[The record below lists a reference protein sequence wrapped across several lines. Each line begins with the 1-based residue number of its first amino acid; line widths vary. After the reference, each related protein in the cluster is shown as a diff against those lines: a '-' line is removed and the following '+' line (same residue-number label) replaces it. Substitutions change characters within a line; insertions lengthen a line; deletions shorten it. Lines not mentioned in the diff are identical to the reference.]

1 MNKTWKRQVFR
12 HTALYTAILMFS
24 HTGGGGGAQAQTQ
37 TQTHKYAIVMNGQ
50 NLPEVKWGQ
59 DYKKL
64 AQKSNERQFTHT
76 TNFHIKKNVTL
87 SFNNIDEV
95 VAEKKDVVV
104 FGTATYLPP
113 YGKVSGFDADK
124 LKKRGDALGWIKTT
138 KPGLVGYS
146 YEGVTCQNNY
156 NNASSG
162 CPELIYKTQFSFGQQ
177 GLKKKTTGGLDI
189 AEDKSRDNSPI
200 YKLQDYP
207 GLGVSFNLSSESLV
221 KSIKY
226 NKIISSF
233 SEGVTQQNGTQ
244 NQHKDKNLVYTTGD
258 YQYKNKYSS
267 RYVGQNEH
275 SAIAF
280 YLNAKLHLLDKK
292 NIKNI
297 AQGKTVNLGT
307 LKSYVE
313 PTAEWKNKRQNYFQG
328 NWTFEDKG
336 TVSVKLKLPE
346 VKAGRCVNKNNPNP
360 NAKAPSPALTA
371 PALWFGP
378 VQNGKVQMY
387 SASVST
393 YPDSSSSQIFLQN
406 LSRKD
411 DTSKPGRYSLKP
423 LSTSEIK
430 SKEPNFTGR
439 QTIIRLDGRVQQIKL
454 GQSNNE
460 VVGFNGNSNNAT
472 FGIVSEGSFMPDTSE
487 WKKVLLPWTVRVF
500 ADDSKFKE
508 FNKEEK
514 DNKPKYSQKYRSRDN
529 GKRERNLGDIVNSP
543 IVAVGGYLAT
553 SANDGMVHIFKKG
566 NGGDERNYSLKLSYI
581 PGTMPRKDIENK
593 DSTLAK
599 ELRAFAEK
607 GYVGDRYGVDGGFV
621 LRQVNLNGKDHV
633 FMFGAMGFG
642 GRGAYALDLTK
653 ADGSD
658 PTKASLFDVK
668 DNGNNGNNGNNRVEL
683 GYTVGTPQ
691 IGKTH
696 NGKYAAFLASGYA
709 TKKIDDPTNK
719 TALYVYDLENNGNL
733 IKKIEVKDGKGGLSS
748 PTLVDKDL
756 DGTVDIAYAG
766 DRGGKMYRF
775 DLSGQS
781 PDQWTVRPIFEG
793 TKPITSAPA
802 ISQLK
807 DKRVVIFGTG
817 SDLSEEDV
825 DNMEEQYIY
834 GIFDD
839 DTATTGT
846 VNFSG
851 SGGGLLEQVLSR
863 DNDNKTLFL
872 TDYKRS
878 DGSGSKGWVVKLKD
892 GQRVTVKPTVVLR
905 TAFVTIRKYND
916 GGCGAETAIL
926 GINTADGGKLTKK
939 SARPIVPDANKDV
952 AQYSGHKQTTK
963 GKSIPI
969 GCMQKGN
976 EIVCPNGYVYDK
988 PVNVRYLD
996 EKKTDGFSTTADGD
1010 AGGSGIDPAGKR
1022 SGKNNRCFSQKGVRT
1037 LLMNDLDS
1045 LDITGP
1051 TCGMKRIS
1059 WREVF
1064 Y

>member
-1 MNKTWKRQVFR
+1 
-12 HTALYTAILMFS
+12 
-24 HTGGGGGAQAQTQ
+24 
-37 TQTHKYAIVMNGQ
+37 
-50 NLPEVKWGQ
+50 
-59 DYKKL
+59 
-64 AQKSNERQFTHT
+64 
-76 TNFHIKKNVTL
+76 
-87 SFNNIDEV
+87 
-95 VAEKKDVVV
+95 
-104 FGTATYLPP
+104 
-113 YGKVSGFDADK
+113 
-124 LKKRGDALGWIKTT
+124 
-138 KPGLVGYS
+138 
-146 YEGVTCQNNY
+146 
-156 NNASSG
+156 
-162 CPELIYKTQFSFGQQ
+162 
-177 GLKKKTTGGLDI
+177 
-189 AEDKSRDNSPI
+189 
-200 YKLQDYP
+200 
-207 GLGVSFNLSSESLV
+207 
-221 KSIKY
+221 
-226 NKIISSF
+226 
-233 SEGVTQQNGTQ
+233 
-244 NQHKDKNLVYTTGD
+244 
-258 YQYKNKYSS
+258 
-267 RYVGQNEH
+267 
-275 SAIAF
+275 
-280 YLNAKLHLLDKK
+280 
-292 NIKNI
+292 
-297 AQGKTVNLGT
+297 
-307 LKSYVE
+307 
-313 PTAEWKNKRQNYFQG
+313 
-328 NWTFEDKG
+328 
-336 TVSVKLKLPE
+336 
-346 VKAGRCVNKNNPNP
+346 
-360 NAKAPSPALTA
+360 
-371 PALWFGP
+371 
-378 VQNGKVQMY
+378 
-387 SASVST
+387 
-393 YPDSSSSQIFLQN
+393 SQIFLQN

-430 SKEPNFTGR
+430 SKEPTFTGR
-439 QTIIRLDGRVQQIKL
+439 QTVIRLDGGVHEIKL
-454 GQSNNE
+454 DRSNE
-460 VVGFNGNSNNAT
+460 ATGLNGNDGKNDT
-472 FGIVSEGSFMPDTSE
+472 FGIVSEGSFMPDDSE
-487 WKKVLLPWTVRVF
+487 WKKVLLPWTVRGF

-514 DNKPKYSQKYRSRDN
+514 NNDNKPKYSQKYRSRDSS
-529 GKRERNLGDIVNSP
+529 KHERNLGDIVNSP

-621 LRQVNLNGKDHV
+621 LRQVNNLNGQDRV

-653 ADGSD
+653 AENGN
-658 PTKASLFDVK
+658 PTAVSLFDVK
-668 DNGNNGNNGNNRVEL
+668 NDDKNNNGVKL

-696 NGKYAAFLASGYA
+696 DGKYAAFLASGYA
-709 TKKIDDPTNK
+709 TKDINSTENQ
-719 TALYVYDLENNGNL
+719 TALYVYDLENNNGTP
-733 IKKIEVKDGKGGLSS
+733 IAKIEVTGGKGGLSS

-766 DRGGKMYRF
+766 DRGGSMYRF
-775 DLSGQS
+775 DLSSQS

-825 DNMEEQYIY
+825 DKNDEQYIY

-839 DTATTGT
+839 DTATNNVKVDLKGL
-846 VNFSG
+846 
-851 SGGGLLEQVLSR
+851 GGGLLEQHLTQE
-863 DNDNKTLFL
+863 DKTLFL

-878 DGSGSKGWVVKLKD
+878 DGSGDKGWVVKLKD

-916 GGCGAETAIL
+916 GGCGAQTAIL

-939 SARPIVPDANKDV
+939 SARPIVPADNTAV
-952 AQYSGHKQTTK
+952 AQYSGHKK
-963 GKSIPI
+963 GINGKSIPI

-1010 AGGSGIDPAGKR
+1010 AGGSGIDPDGKR

-1059 WREVF
+1059 WREIF

>member
-24 HTGGGGGAQAQTQ
+24 HTGGGGGQAQAQ
-37 TQTHKYAIVMNGQ
+37 TQTHKYAIVMNAQ
-50 NLPEVKWGQ
+50 NLPEVKWGNQ
-59 DYKKL
+59 YQSL
-64 AQKSNERQFTHT
+64 THKSNEREVIHT
-76 TNFHIKKNVTL
+76 SVFGLTKKHISF
-87 SFNNIDEV
+87 SFNNTDEV
-95 VAEKKDVVV
+95 VAEKKDAVV
-104 FGTATYLPP
+104 FGAATYLPP
-113 YGKVSGFDADK
+113 YGKVSGFDTAK
-124 LKKRGDALGWIKTT
+124 LTERKNALDQIGTT
-138 KPGLVGYS
+138 KTGLVGYS
-146 YEGVTCQNNY
+146 YEGNTC
-156 NNASSG
+156 SSG
-162 CPELIYKTQFSFGQQ
+162 GCPTVAYRTQFTFGNSS
-177 GLKKKTTGGLDI
+177 LAKKTNGGGLDI
-189 AEDKSRDNSPI
+189 YEDKSRDNSPI
-200 YKLQDYP
+200 YKLKDHP
-207 GLGVSFNLSSESLV
+207 WLGVSFNLGGESSFKPKRQGSLV
-221 KSIKY
+221 Y
-226 NKIISSF
+226 SF
-233 SEGVTQQNGTQ
+233 SEDVTQQNGADS
-244 NQHKDKNLVYTTGD
+244 QHKGKNLVYTTDD
-258 YQYKNKYSS
+258 YKSQNNKNHQDKHHA
-267 RYVGQNEH
+267 V
-275 SAIAF
+275 AF

-292 NIKNI
+292 QIKNI
-297 AQGKTVNLGT
+297 AQVGTVDLGT
-307 LKSYVE
+307 LKTRIE
-313 PTAEWKNKRQNYFQG
+313 LTDAWKRQNSNFFNG
-328 NWTFEDKG
+328 SWTYEEKG
-336 TVSVKLKLPE
+336 AVSVKLKLPQ
-346 VKAGRCVNKNNPNP
+346 VKAGRCVNQNNPNK
-360 NAKAPSPALTA
+360 NSKAPSPALTA

-430 SKEPNFTGR
+430 SKEPTFTGR
-439 QTIIRLDGRVQQIKL
+439 QTVIRLDSGVQQIKL
-454 GQSNNE
+454 GKNNNE
-460 VVGFNGNSNNAT
+460 VTGFNGNSNNAT

-487 WKKVLLPWTVRVF
+487 WKKVLLPWTVRGS
-500 ADDSKFKE
+500 ADDNRFKSINQE
-508 FNKEEK
+508 SS
-514 DNKPKYSQKYRSRDN
+514 KYSQRYRIRDN
-529 GKRERNLGDIVNSP
+529 NSNRNLGDIVNSP
-543 IVAVGGYLAT
+543 IVAVGEYLAT
-553 SANDGMVHIFKKG
+553 SANDGMVHIFKK
-566 NGGDERNYSLKLSYI
+566 NGGGDDRNYSLKLSYI
-581 PGTMPRKDIENK
+581 PGTMPRKDIESK
-593 DSTLAK
+593 DSNLAK
-599 ELRAFAEK
+599 ELRTFAEK

-621 LRQVNLNGKDHV
+621 LRQVEWKGQNRV

-658 PTKASLFDVK
+658 PTAVSLFDVK
-668 DNGNNGNNGNNRVEL
+668 HDNSGKNSNNSVQL

-709 TKKIDDPTNK
+709 TKQIDSGENK
-719 TALYVYDLENNGNL
+719 TALYVYDLESNNGTL
-733 IKKIEVKDGKGGLSS
+733 IRKIEVTDGKGGLSS

-766 DRGGKMYRF
+766 DRGGNMYRF
-775 DLSGQS
+775 DLSDNN
-781 PDQWTVRPIFEG
+781 PNNWTVRTIFEG
-793 TKPITSAPA
+793 NKPITSAPA

-817 SDLSEEDV
+817 SDLSEDDV
-825 DNMEEQYIY
+825 LSTSEQYIY

-839 DTATTGT
+839 DTVANN
-846 VNFSG
+846 VNVKLSG
-851 SGGGLLEQVLSR
+851 LGGGLLEQKLSEE
-863 DNDNKTLFL
+863 NKTLFL

-878 DGSGSKGWVVKLKD
+878 DGSGDKGWVVKLKD

-905 TAFVTIRKYND
+905 TAFVTIRKYKDN
-916 GGCGAETAIL
+916 GCGAETAIL

-939 SARPIVPDANKDV
+939 SARPIVPDTNTAV
-952 AQYSGHKQTTK
+952 AQYSGHKKGTN

>member
-1 MNKTWKRQVFR
+1 
-12 HTALYTAILMFS
+12 A
-24 HTGGGGGAQAQTQ
+24 
-37 TQTHKYAIVMNGQ
+37 QTHKYAIIMNERKQ
-50 NLPEVKWGQ
+50 PEVK
-59 DYKKL
+59 
-64 AQKSNERQFTHT
+64 SNVPSSIKDKDREREYTH
-76 TNFHIKKNVTL
+76 HPSRGGGGSV
-87 SFNNIDEV
+87 SFNNTDTLV
-95 VAEKKDVVV
+95 SQQSGTAV

-113 YGKVSGFDADK
+113 YGKVSGFDDK
-124 LKKRGDALGWIKTT
+124 RLKERNNAVDWIRTT
-138 KPGLVGYS
+138 QPGLAGYA
-146 YEGVTCQNNY
+146 YTDVICR
-156 NNASSG
+156 SSTG
-162 CPELIYKTQFSFGQQ
+162 CPKLVYKTQFTFGNS
-177 GLKKKTTGGLDI
+177 GLAKKANGGGLDI
-189 AEDKSRDNSPI
+189 YVDKSRDNSPI
-200 YKLQDYP
+200 YKLKDHP
-207 GLGVSFNLSSESLV
+207 WLGVSFNLGVENTVKNGNSSNRL
-221 KSIKY
+221 
-226 NKIISSF
+226 ISSF
-233 SEGVTQQNGTQ
+233 SEDNN
-244 NQHKDKNLVYTTGD
+244 NQTIVSTTESSPISLGD
-258 YQYKNKYSS
+258 
-267 RYVGQNEH
+267 GQREH
-275 SAIAF
+275 TAMAY

-292 NIKNI
+292 QIQNITD
-297 AQGKTVNLGT
+297 KTVQLGV
-307 LKSYVE
+307 LKPSIDV
-313 PTAEWKNKRQNYFQG
+313 RQRNTGIAGILAYWAKWDIKDDGQIP
-328 NWTFEDKG
+328 
-336 TVSVKLKLPE
+336 VKLSLTQ
-346 VKAGRCVNKNNPNP
+346 VKAGRCINKPNPNP
-360 NAKAPSPALTA
+360 KSKAPSPALTA

-439 QTIIRLDGRVQQIKL
+439 QTVIRLDKGVHQIKL
-454 GQSNNE
+454 QGNE
-460 VVGFNGNSNNAT
+460 VANFNGNDGKNDT
-472 FGIVSEGSFMPDTSE
+472 FGIVSEGSFMPDASE
-487 WKKVLLPWTVRVF
+487 WKKVLLPWTVRGF

-514 DNKPKYSQKYRSRDN
+514 NNDNKPKYSQKYRSRDN
-529 GKRERNLGDIVNSP
+529 NNRDLGDIVNSP
-543 IVAVGGYLAT
+543 IVAVGEYLAT
-553 SANDGMVHIFKKG
+553 AANDGMVHIFKKG
-566 NGGDERNYSLKLSYI
+566 NGDARNYSLKLSYI
-581 PGTMPRKDIENK
+581 PGTMPRQYFDNDTSALK

-599 ELRAFAEK
+599 ELRTFAEK

-621 LRQVNLNGKDHV
+621 LRRITDDQDKQKHF
-633 FMFGAMGFG
+633 FMFGAMGLG

-653 ADGSD
+653 ADGND

-668 DNGNNGNNGNNRVEL
+668 NNGNNGNNGNNSVKL

-709 TKKIDDPTNK
+709 TKDINNGDNK
-719 TALYVYDLENNGNL
+719 TALYVYDLESNNGTP
-733 IKKIEVKDGKGGLSS
+733 IAKIEVPNGKGGLSS

-756 DGTVDIAYAG
+756 DGIVDIAYAG
-766 DRGGKMYRF
+766 DRGGNMYRF
-775 DLSGQS
+775 DLKDWSVRTIFSGN
-781 PDQWTVRPIFEG
+781 
-793 TKPITSAPA
+793 KPITSAPA

-825 DNMEEQYIY
+825 DKKDEQYIY

-839 DTATTGT
+839 DTATTGS

-851 SGGGLLEQVLSR
+851 LGGGLLEQELKQEG
-863 DNDNKTLFL
+863 KTLFL

-878 DGSGSKGWVVKLKD
+878 DGSGDKGWVVKLEA

-939 SARPIVPDANKDV
+939 SARPIVPEANTAV
-952 AQYSGHKQTTK
+952 AQYSGHKQTAN

-969 GCMQKGN
+969 GCMEKDGGT
-976 EIVCPNGYVYDK
+976 VCPNGYVYDK

-996 EKKTDGFSTTADGD
+996 EKKTDDFPVTADGD
-1010 AGGSGIDPAGKR
+1010 AGGSGTFKEGKKPAR
-1022 SGKNNRCFSQKGVRT
+1022 NNRCFSGKGVRT

>member
-1 MNKTWKRQVFR
+1 
-12 HTALYTAILMFS
+12 MFS
-24 HTGGGGGAQAQTQ
+24 HTGGGGAQAQTRQ
-37 TQTHKYAIVMNGQ
+37 YAIIMNERNQ
-50 NLPEVKWGQ
+50 PEVK
-59 DYKKL
+59 
-64 AQKSNERQFTHT
+64 SNVPYSIKDKDRKRVFDHT
-76 TNFHIKKNVTL
+76 NWRDRFGITNNFI
-87 SFNNIDEV
+87 SFNNSDELV
-95 VAEKKDVVV
+95 SRQSGTAV

-113 YGKVSGFDADK
+113 YGKVSGFDTDR
-124 LKKRGDALGWIKTT
+124 LKERANAVDWIRTTRIALA
-138 KPGLVGYS
+138 GYS
-146 YEGVTCQNNY
+146 YEGVVCRDRT
-156 NNASSG
+156 G
-162 CPELIYKTQFSFGQQ
+162 CPKLVYKTRFSFDNT
-177 GLKKKTTGGLDI
+177 GLAKNAGRLNRHPDP
-189 AEDKSRDNSPI
+189 SRENSPI
-200 YKLQDYP
+200 YKLKDYP
-207 GLGVSFNLSSESLV
+207 WLGVSFNLGSENTVKNGNLSSRL
-221 KSIKY
+221 
-226 NKIISSF
+226 ISSF
-233 SEGVTQQNGTQ
+233 SEDNN
-244 NQHKDKNLVYTTGD
+244 NQTIVSTTESHPISLGDGQREHTAVVY
-258 YQYKNKYSS
+258 
-267 RYVGQNEH
+267 
-275 SAIAF
+275 

-292 NIKNI
+292 GIKDITQN
-297 AQGKTVNLGT
+297 KTVDLGI
-307 LKSYVE
+307 LRPRVE
-313 PTAEWKNKRQNYFQG
+313 TTGQSWLNFWAKWDIKDNGQIP
-328 NWTFEDKG
+328 
-336 TVSVKLKLPE
+336 VKLGLQQ
-346 VKAGRCVNKNNPNP
+346 VKAGRCINKDNPNP
-360 NAKAPSPALTA
+360 KSKAPSPALTA

-393 YPDSSSSQIFLQN
+393 YPDSSSSRIFLQN
-406 LSRKD
+406 LKRKTD
-411 DTSKPGRYSLKP
+411 PNKPGRYSLAD
-423 LSTSEIK
+423 LSASDIQ
-430 SKEPNFTGR
+430 SKEPTFTSR
-439 QTIIRLDGRVQQIKL
+439 QTVIRLDGGVQQIKL
-454 GQSNNE
+454 SRNNDE
-460 VVGFNGNSNNAT
+460 VVNFNVNNGNNT
-472 FGIVSEGSFMPDTSE
+472 FGIVKDLGVDPDTSE
-487 WKKVLLPWTVRVF
+487 WKKVLLPWTVR
-500 ADDSKFKE
+500 ASNDDNQFKTI
-508 FNKEEK
+508 NQQLNQQKIQ
-514 DNKPKYSQKYRSRDN
+514 YSQRYRIRENGNNSKRD
-529 GKRERNLGDIVNSP
+529 LGDIVNSP
-543 IVAVGGYLAT
+543 IVAVGEYLAT
-553 SANDGMVHIFKKG
+553 AANDGMVHIFKK
-566 NGGDERNYSLKLSYI
+566 NGGGDDRNYSLKLSYI
-581 PGTMPRKDIENK
+581 PGTMPRKDIQSQ

-607 GYVGDRYGVDGGFV
+607 SYVGDRYGVDGGFV
-621 LRQVNLNGKDHV
+621 LREVERGGKKHV

-653 ADGSD
+653 ADDND

-696 NGKYAAFLASGYA
+696 NDKYAAFLASGYA
-709 TKKIDDPTNK
+709 TKEITSGENK
-719 TALYVYDLENNGNL
+719 TALYVYNLENNGTL
-733 IKKIEVKDGKGGLSS
+733 IRKIEVKDGKGGLSS

-756 DGTVDIAYAG
+756 DGIVDIAYAG
-766 DRGGKMYRF
+766 DRGGNMYRF
-775 DLSGQS
+775 DLSGQDPS
-781 PDQWTVRPIFEG
+781 QWTVRPIFEG

-825 DNMEEQYIY
+825 DNTDEQYIY

-839 DTATTGT
+839 DTATTGS

-878 DGSGSKGWVVKLKD
+878 DGSGSKGWVVKLEA

-905 TAFVTIRKYND
+905 TAFVTIHKYTGTD
-916 GGCGAETAIL
+916 KCGAETAIL

-939 SARPIVPDANKDV
+939 SARPIVPADNTAV

-976 EIVCPNGYVYDK
+976 ETVCPNGYVYDK